1 MFMRIALAA
10 IGVSVLLVIAYLVIA
25 QARAV
30 MPSEEEIGDGNLTA
44 SLNNTQSTV
53 LAGFGLLGIG
63 VIVLAAFAII
73 NIWK

>member
-1 MFMRIALAA
+1 MFFKIALGA
-10 IGVSVLLVIAYLVIA
+10 IGVAVLLVIAYLVIA

-30 MPSEEEIGDGNLTA
+30 MPAEEEIGDGNLTE
-44 SLNNTQSTV
+44 SLNQTQSTI
-53 LAGFGLLGIG
+53 LAGFGLLGVG